1 LVCIKRECYYIIT
14 IISNY
19 IFIYGFPT
27 GFGIPTEIQFD
38 KYKPVLR
45 KGIVAGK
52 NLDTKTFLLDCPAYP
67 GNSGGPIIA
76 VGKDD
81 NGFESRRIIGIVT
94 QYIPY
99 LEPQL
104 NQSMQFKEFD
114 LSNSGLSVGIPIES
128 IDEII
133 EELKKRN
140 YIYK

>member
-1 LVCIKRECYYIIT
+1 
-14 IISNY
+14 
-19 IFIYGFPT
+19 
-27 GFGIPTEIQFD
+27 
-38 KYKPVLR
+38 LR